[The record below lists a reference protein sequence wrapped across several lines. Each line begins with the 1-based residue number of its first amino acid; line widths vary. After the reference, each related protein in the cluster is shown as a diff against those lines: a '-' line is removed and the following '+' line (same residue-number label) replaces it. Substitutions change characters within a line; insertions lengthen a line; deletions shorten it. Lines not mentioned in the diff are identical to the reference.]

1 MVYVMTFS
9 DRIQTD
15 NYRMR
20 MAEFGGLLYFFT
32 TLKQTNKNYD
42 PIELIYFHASFEVM
56 TMSC

>member
-20 MAEFGGLLYFFT
+20 MAESGGLLYFT
-32 TLKQTNKNYD
+32 TLKQTNKNHD